1 MVKIENSQKYY
12 GEISADSRSPFED
25 VLCNFD
31 ILFLA
36 KPPLIQLVFFV
47 FLNHVL
53 WILYIVFR
61 VKFSRNIF
69 FKLKKLEC

>member
-12 GEISADSRSPFED
+12 GEISADSRSAFED

-36 KPPLIQLVFFV
+36 KPPLIQMFFC
-47 FLNHVL
+47 
-53 WILYIVFR
+53 
-61 VKFSRNIF
+61 F
-69 FKLKKLEC
+69 FKSCSLDSVYCIQG